1 MISTF
6 PMRCDEQRKKSEF
19 GKRRTSWSYHTL
31 LRSPLLCIHT
41 AGGESVKVAGSHSF
55 SMWAGGELR
64 REQRVLDDESV
75 EESWNQVNFM
85 VMSFDVV
92 RRQPIWT

>member
-1 MISTF
+1 M
-6 PMRCDEQRKKSEF
+6 
-19 GKRRTSWSYHTL
+19 
-31 LRSPLLCIHT
+31 SPVLPRECEVWLCVHT

-64 REQRVLDDESV
+64 RERRGEFLDGESV

-85 VMSFDVV
+85 VMSYDAV
-92 RRQPIWT
+92 RRQPIGM